1 MENTEISWTDSTFN
15 PWVGCSK
22 VGPGCDH
29 CYAEAL
35 DHRFGHDHWG
45 ADKTPR
51 TMSNENWRKPI
62 RWNSQ
67 ATIANRRSKVF
78 CGSMCDW
85 ADNNAPDGQRERLI
99 STIAQTP
106 MLDWQ
111 LLTKRAPNIRRFLP
125 ADWGSGYANVWLGV
139 TVENR
144 FHGLPRID
152 VLREIPATVRFLS
165 VEPLL
170 EDLGN
175 VNLTGI
181 DWVIVGGESGAS
193 ARPMELAWV
202 NNIRR
207 QCEEQNVSFFFK
219 QHGGR
224 RGHGG
229 CLLDGVEVKH
239 WPIPRV
245 VRGGAETI

>member
-15 PWVGCSK
+15 PCVGCTK

-35 DHRFGHDHWG
+35 DHRFGHNHWG
-45 ADKTPR
+45 ADTTPR
-51 TMSNENWRKPI
+51 VMSNENWRKPI

-67 ATIANRRSKVF
+67 ATIANQRSKVF
-78 CGSMCDW
+78 CGSIK
-85 ADNNAPDGQRERLI
+85 NALEGQRDRLMAM
-99 STIAQTP
+99 IAQTP

-111 LLTKRAPNIRRFLP
+111 LLTKRAPNVQRYLP
-125 ADWGSGYANVWLGV
+125 SDWGNGYANVWLGV

-152 VLREIPATVRFLS
+152 VLRDIPATVRFLS
-165 VEPLL
+165 VEPLP
-170 EDLGN
+170 EALGN

-193 ARPMELAWV
+193 ARPMDLTWV
-202 NNIRR
+202 TNIRR

-219 QHGGR
+219 QHGAR

-229 CLLDGVEVKH
+229 CLLEGIEVKQ
-239 WPIPRV
+239 WPIPRTV
-245 VRGGAETI
+245 TANTETN